1 MNVVSC
7 SPVSSPVARARA
19 DLFRLLGDEDRLRL
33 LALCEADELTVG
45 ELAALLDESQPQITR
60 KSQPLRDAGLLQA
73 RRDGTRTL
81 LHADAPEDPIVAAGL
96 EAGRALCLAEGRLAR
111 VPLVVAEREETA
123 RRLFGEGKSDGD
135 WELEPGPRGRHLL
148 GTPPAATSPDGATSG
163 RDLGPLVVE
172 WQRSCLP
179 LLAVLA
185 PLLPRHALAVDMGTG
200 EGTLLPLLSPIYDR
214 VMAVDRSPARLA
226 RAAVRTASLG
236 LGNVRLRQAEVDDAN
251 LAQEIARAGGA
262 DLVVLARVLH
272 HAARPQSLVTS
283 AARLLRPGGHLA
295 LVDHTPHEDEGL
307 RERGHVWLGF
317 EPSKLRQFLEAA
329 GLEPIALSSLRV
341 DETPPLHLAVG
352 RHPGDR
358 PRP

>member
-1 MNVVSC
+1 
-7 SPVSSPVARARA
+7 
-19 DLFRLLGDEDRLRL
+19 
-33 LALCEADELTVG
+33 
-45 ELAALLDESQPQITR
+45 
-60 KSQPLRDAGLLQA
+60 
-73 RRDGTRTL
+73 
-81 LHADAPEDPIVAAGL
+81 
-96 EAGRALCLAEGRLAR
+96 
-111 VPLVVAEREETA
+111 
-123 RRLFGEGKSDGD
+123 
-135 WELEPGPRGRHLL
+135 
-148 GTPPAATSPDGATSG
+148 
-163 RDLGPLVVE
+163 
-172 WQRSCLP
+172 
-179 LLAVLA
+179 
-185 PLLPRHALAVDMGTG
+185 MGTG